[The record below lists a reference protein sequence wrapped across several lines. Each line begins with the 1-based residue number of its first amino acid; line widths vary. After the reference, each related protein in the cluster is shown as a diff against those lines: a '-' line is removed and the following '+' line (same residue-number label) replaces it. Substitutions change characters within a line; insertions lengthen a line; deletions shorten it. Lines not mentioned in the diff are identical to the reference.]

1 MLIILQ
7 MKQLSELVFWIQN
20 NTLSQYSEI
29 GTLDKNFLKRQQLN
43 LKNMWLTRQT
53 WMVPDKLCSII
64 VQVMWWIQLFGTL
77 LVGRLRK
84 TVTLIKTVLNIE
96 SNLTNQ
102 NLSKREKSEKAP
114 AESPRKRWLMNLQT
128 WESQALEAL
137 L

>member
-29 GTLDKNFLKRQQLN
+29 ETLDKNFLKRQQLN

-64 VQVMWWIQLFGTL
+64 VQVMWWIQLSGTL

-102 NLSKREKSEKAP
+102 NLSKREKSEKAL
-114 AESPRKRWLMNLQT
+114 AEFPRKRWLMNLQT